1 MQQTIRPRR
10 PFGVTLFALLVL
22 TFAALNLLRL
32 VQAIQKWELL
42 AVLLPIS
49 PAYFLLSGL
58 IWAIVGFPLTWGIW
72 RGWRLAYHLSP
83 VVLLAYSLYVWADR
97 LLLAGYPERLE
108 NWPFVAAL
116 NVLALAWS
124 LWVLTRPGARAFF
137 GEKHEPKPE
146 DTTVA

>member
-1 MQQTIRPRR
+1 MQQAIRPRR

-22 TFAALNLLRL
+22 TFAALHLLRL
-32 VQAIQKWELL
+32 VQALQKWELL

-49 PAYFLLSGL
+49 PAYFALSGL
-58 IWAIVGFPLTWGIW
+58 IWAVVGFPLAWGIW

-124 LWVLTRPGARAFF
+124 LWVLTRPRARAFF